1 MAGTPSYRTADATVS
16 AYDAASVTPN
26 DSTDIRPT
34 RALFVGAAGDIKVD
48 MSLGT
53 TLTFANVQAGSIL
66 PVQVKRVYSTDT
78 TATDIVALY

>member
-48 MSLGT
+48 MALGT

>member
-34 RALFVGAAGDIKVD
+34 RGLYTGSGGAIAVD
-48 MSLGT
+48 MALGT
-53 TLTFANVQAGSIL
+53 TITFSNVLAGTIL
-66 PVQVKRVYSTDT
+66 PIQVKRVYSTGT
-78 TATDIVALY
+78 TATGIVALY